1 MGGMLVDSP
10 ARRLWLDSKEGQRLF
25 KLHCVCIAIVG
36 FGARH
41 RSRTA
46 AKAGRC
52 SSRTSSRQ
60 PAALVVNASTRPLNN
75 LCRRIPSFHRSP
87 LSPIIPAVKS
97 PGMICRLS
105 PVATFA
111 RERIPTSMIFTTGL
125 SHAWR
130 RDTITLLEIQIAV
143 YNVQPVGACGSTKIC
158 YPQPPKVFGD
168 NVNVSPRMQSVHAA
182 DVILPQSSGCREIR
196 LERLPNARS
205 PPGPRRKS
213 SSTRAPA
220 QRYFAHATR
229 YCVIDVRRIGPLQNN
244 RQ

>member
-1 MGGMLVDSP
+1 VGLLVDSP
-10 ARRLWLDSKEGQRLF
+10 ARRPWIDSKEGQRLF
-25 KLHCVCIAIVG
+25 KLHCVCMAIVG

-60 PAALVVNASTRPLNN
+60 PAALVVDASTRPLNN
-75 LCRRIPSFHRSP
+75 LCRRIPSFHTSP

-97 PGMICRLS
+97 PGVICRLS
-105 PVATFA
+105 PVATSV

-168 NVNVSPRMQSVHAA
+168 NVNVSPRMHSVHAPRCYPA
-182 DVILPQSSGCREIR
+182 AKQWLPRNPPRALAECPVSPRASPEIIFD
-196 LERLPNARS
+196 A
-205 PPGPRRKS
+205 
-213 SSTRAPA
+213 STRSEIFS
-220 QRYFAHATR
+220 RTR
-229 YCVIDVRRIGPLQNN
+229 YVTVS
-244 RQ
+244 

>member
-60 PAALVVNASTRPLNN
+60 PAALVVDASTRPLNK
-75 LCRRIPSFHRSP
+75 LCRRIPSFHTSP

-97 PGMICRLS
+97 PGVICRLS
-105 PVATFA
+105 PVATSA
-111 RERIPTSMIFTTGL
+111 RERIPTSMIFTRGL

-143 YNVQPVGACGSTKIC
+143 YSVQPGGVRLDENLLSPA
-158 YPQPPKVFGD
+158 PKVFGD
-168 NVNVSPRMQSVHAA
+168 NVNVPPRMQSMQAA
-182 DVILPQSSGCREIR
+182 DVIAPQSSGCREIR
-196 LERLPNARS
+196 LERLPNARI
-205 PPGPRRKS
+205 PQGLAGNHLRREHPL
-213 SSTRAPA
+213 RDI
-220 QRYFAHATR
+220 FAHAIR
-229 YCVIDVRRIGPLQNN
+229 YCVIDVLRIGPLQNN